1 VDGKLAELT
10 QSCDGAVNGYRFDQF
25 EVDVRTGELR
35 RDGTRLKLQDK
46 PFQLLIALLERPGEL
61 LTNEELQR
69 RLWPAETFVDFALGL
84 KVAVKKLRK
93 ALGDHAGAPRYVE
106 NLPRRGYRFIVT
118 VEPVNHTVTR
128 LTAGGND
135 AQAQELAQPTANNSE
150 STAGVGEAQGQSTA
164 TPARS
169 RRWRVIA
176 VAAAVVLVAAATTGV
191 VERLRPTQPVA
202 AEPGSLAVL
211 PFTVIDYGG
220 QGEYLGL
227 GMDDALI
234 VRLERLKRFA
244 VRPASAIRGFSASKP
259 DAVAAGRRLGVE
271 NILDGHIQRFADRVR
286 VTVQL
291 VRVADGFALWT
302 EQFDEKFTDIFD
314 FQDSIAFRVASALSQ
329 PLSEDRIHGRARRS
343 TVNTDAYEAFL
354 KGRFFWNKRTED
366 GYTRAI
372 ELFQRA
378 IQLDPNFAPAYA
390 ALADAYAL
398 LGSMANK
405 TIPRSQAMPAAREA
419 ATRALQLDD
428 SLAEAHTSLAFVH
441 MHYDWNW
448 PAAEREY
455 RRALELDPSYATA
468 HQWYGFYLVAQ
479 GRKKDAIAS
488 VERAHDLDPLSLII
502 STDLAELLVFNGE
515 YERAVQQC
523 RKTLEMDPNF
533 GPAYR
538 ILGHAYSRLG
548 RHHEAIKEMERA
560 REFAGSTMSALP
572 DLAYIYAVAGKQSK
586 SRALLEEALKLS
598 DERQNTNWNLAAI
611 YASIG
616 DADRTFHWLEKALA
630 ARDGSLIVMDVEPYF
645 QPFASDPRY
654 QKIAATVGLPR

>member
-1 VDGKLAELT
+1 MDGKLAESA
-10 QSCDGAVNGYRFDQF
+10 QSCDGVVNGYRFDRF

-35 RDGTRLKLQDK
+35 RDGIRLKLQDK
-46 PFQLLIALLERPGEL
+46 PFQLLIALLERPGDL

-106 NLPRRGYRFIVT
+106 NLPRRGYRFIAT

-128 LTAGGND
+128 LTTGGNG
-135 AQAQELAQPTANNSE
+135 AQAQEVAQPTDYNPERN
-150 STAGVGEAQGQSTA
+150 AGVGEAQDHSTG

-169 RRWRVIA
+169 RQWRVIA
-176 VAAAVVLVAAATTGV
+176 IAVVLIAAVTTVV
-191 VERLRPTQPVA
+191 VERIRPTQPA
-202 AEPGSLAVL
+202 AAQPGSLAVL
-211 PFTVIDYGG
+211 PFTVIGNGG
-220 QGEYLGL
+220 QSEYLGL
-227 GMDDALI
+227 GMADALI
-234 VRLERLKRFA
+234 VRLGRLKRFA
-244 VRPASAIRGFSASKP
+244 VRPTSAVRGFSASKP
-259 DAVAAGRRLGVE
+259 DPVAAGRRLGVE
-271 NILDGHIQRFADRVR
+271 SILDGHIQLFADQVR

-302 EQFDEKFTDIFD
+302 EQFDEKFTDVFG
-314 FQDSIAFRVASALSQ
+314 FQDSIAARVASALSQ
-329 PLSEDRIHGRARRS
+329 PLSEDQIHSMTRRS
-343 TVNTDAYEAFL
+343 TVNADAYEAFL

-366 GYTRAI
+366 GYIRAI
-372 ELFQRA
+372 EHFQRA
-378 IQLDPNFAPAYA
+378 IQLEPNFAPAYA
-390 ALADAYAL
+390 GLADAYAL

-455 RRALELDPSYATA
+455 RRALDLNPTYATA

-479 GRKKDAIAS
+479 GRREDAIAS
-488 VERAHDLDPLSLII
+488 VERAHDLEPLSLII

-515 YERAVQQC
+515 YERAVRQC

-533 GPAYR
+533 ALAYR

-548 RHHEAIKEMERA
+548 RHHEAIEEMERA
-560 REFAGSTMSALP
+560 REFAGSTMWALP

-586 SRALLEEALKLS
+586 SRALLEEALKLA

-616 DADRTFHWLEKALA
+616 DTDRAFQLLEKALA
-630 ARDGSLIVMDVEPYF
+630 ARDGSLIVMKVEPYF

-654 QKIAATVGLPR
+654 QKIAATVGLPQ